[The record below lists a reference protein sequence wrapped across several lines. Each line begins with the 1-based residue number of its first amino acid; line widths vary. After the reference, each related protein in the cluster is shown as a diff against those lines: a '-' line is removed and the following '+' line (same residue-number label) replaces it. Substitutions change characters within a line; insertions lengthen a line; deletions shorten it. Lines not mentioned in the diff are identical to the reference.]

1 MIMLMQIYG
10 TVDVVFIDVKSN
22 GRLWTWSVEMS

>member
-10 TVDVVFIDVKSN
+10 TVDVVMEDVKSN